1 MYGELR
7 GKIYDAV
14 VGATGLNNRLY
25 YSQAPQN
32 PGLTPY
38 CVFYFLN
45 QLTERV
51 DTYSHQE
58 LFWIQF
64 NVFSEEKTT
73 AKTMETVAQN
83 IIDKM
88 DLLKNSLTV
97 NGYSFIDL
105 KKDFVLPAQKIE
117 GFWRLS
123 IQYSVL
129 LQKTN

>member
-1 MYGELR
+1 
-7 GKIYDAV
+7 
-14 VGATGLNNRLY
+14 
-25 YSQAPQN
+25 
-32 PGLTPY
+32 
-38 CVFYFLN
+38 
-45 QLTERV
+45 
-51 DTYSHQE
+51 
-58 LFWIQF
+58 
-64 NVFSEEKTT
+64 
-73 AKTMETVAQN
+73 METVAQN